1 MRLSRG
7 RQPLDQL
14 EKGVLDD
21 TAPLAGLLRHA
32 LIIGGHASSQPL
44 RQWALGEL
52 NGYARSDAEVPD
64 YRHVPAPIQADSV
77 SPAWQRKG
85 ERISVLHL
93 PEPARDV
100 IKEEV
105 PIPWG
110 VGYLENLIARTPP
123 DQHVKI
129 DLPGGAELR
138 VLMSAKYRERGIS
151 IEALYWSISVSALHD
166 IVDQVR
172 TRLTQFVAELRSTM
186 PAGSHTPTPEQ
197 VFRAVQSVN
206 ITTGNN
212 SPVTL
217 TAPVAYAETG
227 ATAATTVTT
236 ATAATNHWWRRR
248 R

>member
-1 MRLSRG
+1 MLWLRRG
-7 RQPLDQL
+7 HQPLDQL
-14 EKGVLDD
+14 ERGVLDEA
-21 TAPLAGLLRHA
+21 TPLAGLLRHA
-32 LIIGGHASSQPL
+32 LIIGGHASSHPL

-52 NGYARSDAEVPD
+52 NGYARTDAEIPD
-64 YRHVPAPIQADSV
+64 YRRVPAPIQVDSV
-77 SPAWQRKG
+77 SSAWQKKG

-93 PEPARDV
+93 PEMARDV

-110 VGYLENLIARTPP
+110 VGHLENLIQRTPP
-123 DQHVKI
+123 DEHVRI

-138 VLMSAKYRERGIS
+138 VLMNAKHRGRGIS
-151 IEALYWSISVSALHD
+151 VEALYWSVSVSALHD

-186 PAGSHTPTPEQ
+186 PAGSHAPTPEQ
-197 VFRAVQSVN
+197 VHHAVQSIN
-206 ITTGNN
+206 IITGDH

-217 TAPVAYAETG
+217 TAPVAYGETG
-227 ATAATTVTT
+227 ATAAVT
-236 ATAATNHWWRRR
+236 ATAPAGPWWRRR

>member
-1 MRLSRG
+1 MGRLRRG
-7 RQPLDQL
+7 HQPLDQL

-32 LIIGGHASSQPL
+32 LIIGGHASSHPL
-44 RQWALGEL
+44 RQWALSEL
-52 NGYARSDAEVPD
+52 NGYARTDAEIPD
-64 YRHVPAPIQADSV
+64 YRRVPAPIQADSI

-93 PEPARDV
+93 PETARDV

-110 VGYLENLIARTPP
+110 VGYLENLISRTPTGE
-123 DQHVKI
+123 HLKI

-151 IEALYWSISVSALHD
+151 IEALYWSVSVSALHD

-172 TRLTQFVAELRSTM
+172 TRLTQFVAELRSAM
-186 PAGSHTPTPEQ
+186 PAGSHAPTPEQ
-197 VFRAVQSVN
+197 VHHAVQSIN
-206 ITTGNN
+206 IITGDH

-227 ATAATTVTT
+227 ATAAVT
-236 ATAATNHWWRRR
+236 ATPPASPWWRRR